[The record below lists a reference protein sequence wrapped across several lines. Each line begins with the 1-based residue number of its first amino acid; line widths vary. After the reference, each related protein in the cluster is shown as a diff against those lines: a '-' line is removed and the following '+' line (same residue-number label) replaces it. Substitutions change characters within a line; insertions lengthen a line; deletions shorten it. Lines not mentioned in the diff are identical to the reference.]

1 MEVEKPALKPLP
13 ASLFPSFTEGRRSV
27 HTDGHV
33 EFEKAY
39 YSVPPEYTNRE
50 VWVRGE
56 SRLIRIFSLKME
68 PITVHCRAEPG
79 NTQTADGHIHPLK
92 RRLADRGTLYL
103 IERCQS
109 YGACVGAW
117 ALAVY
122 RHRPIESIRVMQGL
136 IFLARKTPAEE
147 LDRAASKA
155 LQRAGWRLGDIR
167 NALSEPA
174 NLVQVDF
181 LETHPLIRAMEDYRI
196 PFPS

>member
-1 MEVEKPALKPLP
+1 
-13 ASLFPSFTEGRRSV
+13 
-27 HTDGHV
+27 
-33 EFEKAY
+33 
-39 YSVPPEYTNRE
+39 
-50 VWVRGE
+50 
-56 SRLIRIFSLKME
+56 
-68 PITVHCRAEPG
+68 
-79 NTQTADGHIHPLK
+79 
-92 RRLADRGTLYL
+92 
-103 IERCQS
+103 
-109 YGACVGAW
+109 
-117 ALAVY
+117 VY
-122 RHRPIESIRVMQGL
+122 RHRTIESIRVMQGL